1 MHGLGMHPRL
11 PQFVSKMT
19 RKCDAYM
26 FRVFPSPLLA
36 GVAGA
41 ADDVRVRHGG
51 RGAVGGG
58 AGRRGGKLHLRR
70 HPLPGIE
77 STH

>member
-1 MHGLGMHPRL
+1 MN
-11 PQFVSKMT
+11 
-19 RKCDAYM
+19 
-26 FRVFPSPLLA
+26 LLA

-70 HPLPGIE
+70 HPVPGIK
-77 STH
+77 STHQSSCTDLKHNILGFSNKLMNYFTQI

>member
-1 MHGLGMHPRL
+1 MDLM
-11 PQFVSKMT
+11 
-19 RKCDAYM
+19 
-26 FRVFPSPLLA
+26 SPLLA

-58 AGRRGGKLHLRR
+58 AGRRGGQLHLRR
-70 HPLPGIE
+70 HPVPGMMGSLAKLNQFE
-77 STH
+77 T